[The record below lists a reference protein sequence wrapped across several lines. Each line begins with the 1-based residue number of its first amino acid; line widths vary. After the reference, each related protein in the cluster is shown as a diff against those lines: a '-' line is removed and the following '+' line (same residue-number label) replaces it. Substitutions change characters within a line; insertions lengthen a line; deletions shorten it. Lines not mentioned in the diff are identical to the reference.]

1 MNEESR
7 PGSPPESPY
16 VFRASAAP
24 LVSEGPTLKVKEAHM
39 ADGMILRYQERAPD
53 DNPPADA
60 PWCETGHSAY
70 ILSGRLRYEFPD
82 HSVEIGP
89 GDMVHIPA
97 GPAHRHRPQV
107 VGDEMVKYFI
117 TEFTE

>member
-1 MNEESR
+1 MASD
-7 PGSPPESPY
+7 SPY

-24 LVSEGPTLKVKEAHM
+24 LERVSDSLLVKEAHM
-39 ADGMILRYQERAPD
+39 LDGMALRYQERSPGGKD
-53 DNPPADA
+53 DA
-60 PWCETGHSAY
+60 WCETGHSAY
-70 ILSGRLRYEFPD
+70 ILSGRLRYEFAD

-107 VGDEMVKYFI
+107 IGDEPVRYFI
-117 TEFTE
+117 TEFE